1 MEIYVVQPGDTP
13 ESIAALYGVSPQRLI
28 YDNQLAEL
36 PYLPA
41 GMAVLV
47 LIPSLIHTVSEGET
61 AEGIAAAYGL
71 TERQLYQNNPY
82 LLEQPYLRAGQSL
95 VIRYRGQEAH
105 DLYVTGYAYPF
116 VEEAVLREALLY
128 LDELL
133 VFSYGFTTA
142 GALIPPQI
150 PENWMISLAWQMGV
164 RPILVLTPFSEQGNF
179 NNQLVKA
186 VSEDLEMQQILIGNL
201 LETVREQGY
210 AGVDVDFEY
219 ILPEDR
225 QGYAAFVGNLREAM
239 NREGWQVSAALAP
252 KTSKEQRGLLYEGM
266 DYSLLGANA
275 DLVFLMT
282 YEWGHQ
288 HGPAMAIAPINKV
301 RQVLDYAVTEIPKN
315 KILMGIPNYAYDWT
329 LPFVRGESVAEIMG
343 NTEAVRRAAI
353 QGAPIQY
360 DMTDQSPWYTYEQ
373 DGAAHEVWFEDVRS
387 MEVKLRTAIEYGFLG
402 IGYWNLMRPFR
413 ANWLLLQ
420 MLSGRS

>member
-1 MEIYVVQPGDTP
+1 MEIYIVQPGDTP
-13 ESIAALYGVSPQRLI
+13 QSIAALYGVSPQRLI

-47 LIPSLIHTVSEGET
+47 LIPALIHTVSEGET
-61 AEGIAAAYGL
+61 PEEIAAAYGL
-71 TERQLYQNNPY
+71 TQRQLYQNNPY
-82 LLEQPYLRAGQSL
+82 LLEQPYLRTGQSL
-95 VIRYRGQEAH
+95 VIRYQGQE
-105 DLYVTGYAYPF
+105 DNGLYVTGYAYPF
-116 VEEAVLREALLY
+116 IEEEVLREALLY

-133 VFSYGFTTA
+133 IFSYGFTTA

-150 PENWMISLAWQMGV
+150 PENRMISLAWQMGV

-186 VSEDLEMQQILIGNL
+186 VSEDLEMQQVLIGNL
-201 LETVREQGY
+201 LETVRELGY

-225 QGYAAFVGNLREAM
+225 ESYAAFVGNLREVM
-239 NREGWQVSAALAP
+239 NREGYQVSVALAP
-252 KTSKEQRGLLYEGM
+252 KTSGEQRGLLYEGM
-266 DYSLLGANA
+266 DYALLGASANQ
-275 DLVFLMT
+275 VFLMT

-301 RQVLDYAVTEIPKN
+301 RQVLDYAVTEIPRN
-315 KILMGIPNYAYDWT
+315 QILMGIPNYAYDWT
-329 LPFVRGESVAEIMG
+329 LPFVQGESIAEIMG
-343 NTEAVRRAAI
+343 NVEAVRRAAI
-353 QGAPIQY
+353 QGVPIQY
-360 DMTDQSPWYTYEQ
+360 DETAQSPWYAYEQ
-373 DGAAHEVWFEDVRS
+373 YGITHEVWFEDVRS
-387 MEVKLRTAIEYGFLG
+387 MEVKLRTVIEYGFLG
-402 IGYWNLMRPFR
+402 IGYWNLMRNFR

>member
-1 MEIYVVQPGDTP
+1 MEIYIVQPGDTP
-13 ESIAALYGVSPQRLI
+13 ESIAVLYGVSPQRLI
-28 YDNQLAEL
+28 YDNQLADL

-47 LIPSLIHTVSEGET
+47 LIPTLLHTVTEGET
-61 AEGIAAAYGL
+61 TEKIAAAYGL

-82 LLEQPYLRAGQSL
+82 LLEQAFLRTGQSL
-95 VIRYRGQEAH
+95 VIRYQGQEEH
-105 DLYVTGYAYPF
+105 DLYATGYAYPF
-116 VEEAVLREALLY
+116 AEERVLREALLY

-133 VFSYGFTTA
+133 IFSYGFTTA
-142 GALIPPQI
+142 GALIPPPI
-150 PENWMISLAWQMGV
+150 SENWMISLAWQMGV

-179 NNQLVKA
+179 NNLLVKA
-186 VSEDLEMQQILIGNL
+186 VSEDLEMQQTLIENL
-201 LETVREQGY
+201 LKTVREQGY

-225 QGYAAFVGNLREAM
+225 ESYAAFVGNLQRAM
-239 NREGWQVSAALAP
+239 NQEGYQVSVALAP
-252 KTSKEQRGLLYEGM
+252 KTSGEQKGLLYEGM
-266 DYSLLGANA
+266 DYGLLGANA
-275 DLVFLMT
+275 DQVFLMT

-301 RQVLDYAVTEIPKN
+301 RQVLDYAVTEIPRE

-329 LPFVRGESVAEIMG
+329 QPFVRGESVAEIMG
-343 NTEAVRRAAI
+343 NVEAVRRAAI
-353 QGAPIQY
+353 HGAPIQY
-360 DMTDQSPWYTYEQ
+360 DETAQSPWYTYEQ
-373 DGAAHEVWFEDVRS
+373 NGIAHEVWFEDVRS
-387 MEVKLRTAIEYGFLG
+387 MEVKLRTAISYGFLG

-420 MLSGRS
+420 LLSGRF